1 MGTDCGP
8 ILPPGRNAYELE
20 ANVRQ
25 LGMRPIDAILT
36 ATRNAAKALGRL
48 DEMGTLE
55 KGKIADLLVV
65 EGDPL
70 RDISIL
76 QDHGRIKVV
85 MKDGRIEVDRR
96 T

>member
-1 MGTDCGP
+1 M
-8 ILPPGRNAYELE
+8 
-20 ANVRQ
+20 
-25 LGMRPIDAILT
+25 DAMLT

-65 EGDPL
+65 DGDPL
-70 RDISIL
+70 RDISVL